1 MNPSYSPPMMK
12 HATPA
17 GVLSALLICLS
28 ASLMSSPV
36 QAQSGDVVG
45 NVDAGRKKVSMC
57 VGCHQIP
64 GYKASFPSVYPVPMI
79 VGQSAKYIESSL
91 VAYKKGDRSHPTMR
105 SIAGSMSAQDMADL
119 AALYG
124 SK

>member
-12 HATPA
+12 SATPA

-28 ASLMSSPV
+28 TALMSSPA
-36 QAQSGDVVG
+36 QAQSGEVVG
-45 NVDAGRKKVSMC
+45 NADAGRKKASMC
-57 VGCHQIP
+57 IGCHQIP
-64 GYKASFPSVYPVPMI
+64 GYKASFPSVYSVPLI
-79 VGQSAKYIESSL
+79 SGQSGKYIESSL
-91 VAYKKGDRSHPTMR
+91 AAYKKGDRSHPTMR
-105 SIAGSMSAQDMADL
+105 SVAGSLSAQDMADL

>member
-1 MNPSYSPPMMK
+1 MNPSYLPPMMK
-12 HATPA
+12 PATTA
-17 GVLSALLICLS
+17 GALSALLIFFS
-28 ASLMSSPV
+28 ATLMSSPA
-36 QAQSGDVVG
+36 QAQSGEVVG
-45 NVDAGRKKVSMC
+45 NADAGRKKASMC
-57 VGCHQIP
+57 IGCHQIP